1 MSGATV
7 IWLSSGG
14 IPEFVASPG
23 INAVVIDFMDL
34 EAGGDPPALTEE
46 QRALLSSAAPDVL
59 FDLERYRQTKQL
71 VACVEPVMDVAAEQN
86 AWVIPAAD
94 LERHCLSGPFF
105 VQSKARQLV
114 ERLGLDQVLRWFNT
128 TRGILVGE
136 TQPIGD
142 TGLEAYFGFDDRKP
156 DGECFFVRIGL
167 A

>member
-7 IWLSSGG
+7 IWLSPGG

-23 INAVVIDFMDL
+23 VSGVVIDFMDL
-34 EAGGDPPALTEE
+34 EAGGVPPALTEE

-59 FDLERYRQTKQL
+59 FDLERYRQAKQPA
-71 VACVEPVMDVAAEQN
+71 VSVERVMDVEAEQD

-94 LERHCLSGPFF
+94 LERHCLSGQFF
-105 VQSKARQLV
+105 VQPKASPLV

-136 TQPIGD
+136 TQPIGE
-142 TGLEAYFGFDDRKP
+142 TGLKAYFGFDERKP
-156 DGECFFVRIGL
+156 NGECFFVSIGL